1 MANFKKITSTVCGAS
16 KELNDM
22 LNSVDDF
29 ADDLVDKLQQNLDPT
44 ALIDGVED
52 KLKAAEKG
60 LKDMLPTLPTIKSL
74 GLQDE
79 LEALK
84 AVRDNAVLFA
94 EKLAGLT
101 IAFGSLDFEKLMEA
115 ACEADNKKVVNGE
128 VVTLSKNVTMEGQ
141 ITTEEVGNAA
151 ATIAFIEN
159 KSKVNDGLYN
169 DSQNL
174 FQDTP
179 NVKNQENIKAWLG
192 HRQTM
197 RASGYSEKDIN
208 TFYGSEPPGGLGQL
222 AAQQVKAFEE
232 RAQGETITGDYQG

>member
-1 MANFKKITSTVCGAS
+1 M
-16 KELNDM
+16 
-22 LNSVDDF
+22 
-29 ADDLVDKLQQNLDPT
+29 VDKLQQNLDPT

-60 LKDMLPTLPTIKSL
+60 LKDMLPTLPTIKNL

-101 IAFGSLDFEKLMEA
+101 IAFGGLDFEKLMEA

-141 ITTEEVGNAA
+141 ITTEEVG
-151 ATIAFIEN
+151 
-159 KSKVNDGLYN
+159 
-169 DSQNL
+169 
-174 FQDTP
+174 
-179 NVKNQENIKAWLG
+179 
-192 HRQTM
+192 
-197 RASGYSEKDIN
+197 
-208 TFYGSEPPGGLGQL
+208 
-222 AAQQVKAFEE
+222 
-232 RAQGETITGDYQG
+232 GDYQG